1 MNNHESFIGI
11 DLAKDWLDLGFSYD
25 GHAERVA
32 HNADAIAGLCER
44 LCNEPPTL
52 IVMEATG
59 GLETTLASALA
70 AAGLPVA
77 VVNPRQVRDYAKA
90 CGRLAK
96 TDRLDALVLAAFAA
110 AIRPQVRPLPDEDT
124 RALGDL
130 LARRRQLIDRR
141 VQEKLRLDRASP
153 MQRASLR
160 EHIAWLDER
169 IARLDTDLTH
179 ALRTSP
185 VWREQDDLLKAIPG
199 IGAVTRATLLALLP
213 ELGTWGPKEIAALAG
228 VAPFNRDSGK
238 HQGERVI
245 WGGRAQVR
253 RALYMA
259 AVSAMRCNP
268 VIRAFYERLRGQG
281 KPAKVALTACMR
293 KLLVIMNAMLKHHSP
308 WNPPIDLQHSCLHA
322 MTNPQIL
329 WDGLPYAVPRPCL
342 PRRP

>member
-1 MNNHESFIGI
+1 MNEIFIGI
-11 DLAKDWLDLGFSYD
+11 DIAKDWLDLGFSVD
-25 GHAERVA
+25 GHTEHLPHSAE
-32 HNADAIAGLCER
+32 AIAGLCER
-44 LCNEPPTL
+44 FIAAIPTL

-59 GLETTLASALA
+59 GLETRLASALA

-96 TDRLDALVLAAFAA
+96 TDRIDALVLAAFAG
-110 AIRPQVRPLPDEDT
+110 AIRPQVRPLPDEET

-130 LARRRQLIDRR
+130 LARRRQLIDIR
-141 VQEKLRLDRASP
+141 VQEKLRLGRASP
-153 MQRASLR
+153 MQRASLK

-179 ALRTSP
+179 TLRTSA
-185 VWREQDDLLKAIPG
+185 VWCEKEELLKAIPG

-213 ELGTWGPKEIAALAG
+213 ELGTLGHREIAALAG

-268 VIRAFYERLRGQG
+268 VIRSFYQHLRAQG

-308 WNPPIDLQHSCLHA
+308 WNPYLDLQHSC
-322 MTNPQIL
+322 
-329 WDGLPYAVPRPCL
+329 
-342 PRRP
+342 